1 MTMLAAATLTL
12 SGWDLAAVFAVCVLA
27 VLVAGRVR

>member
-1 MTMLAAATLTL
+1 MTAAITLALT
-12 SGWDLAAVFAVCVLA
+12 GWDLAAVFAVCLLA